1 MTVTRTIPS
10 PVGELLLVGD
20 GQVLSGI
27 YFPGHAPVPRIGPA
41 SEDAEAFGDA
51 ASQLD
56 EFFGGRRTSFDLD
69 LDLRGTP
76 FQLGAWEALRR
87 IPYGGVATYGE
98 VAAAAGRAGAA
109 RGAGHAI
116 ARNPVSIVVPCHRVV
131 GAGGRLT
138 GYAGGL
144 GRKQALLDL
153 ERRVRAAT
161 RT

>member
-20 GQVLSGI
+20 GHVLSGI
-27 YFPGHAPVPRIGPA
+27 YFPGHTPVPRIGPA

-51 ASQLD
+51 AGQLD

-76 FQLGAWEALRR
+76 FQLGVWEALRR
-87 IPYGGVATYGE
+87 IPYGEVATYGE

-138 GYAGGL
+138 GYAGGM